1 MASVSPSSRDPG
13 EFHPREAREQFRQ
26 NKMVHISC
34 SQFCA
39 GYLQSNIACVPSNM
53 ADDFERLCI
62 NNSSPFP
69 LLYRSR
75 PGEVSAPPLASE
87 SDVRTDLPL
96 YAVIDNGIVSRHV
109 RDLLEIPWE
118 DLVTFYFGCSYSF
131 DHFLVAAQVPIRHMI
146 EKRDCPVYVTKIPLQ
161 PQGSFSGNM
170 TVSMRQIPREFIQ
183 KVAEVCTPL
192 DFAHGAPIH
201 IGAPAIIGIEDFQ
214 HPACGDA
221 PIVAEHDVSVFWG
234 CGISATDAIASAST
248 YTGFILYN
256 TCVFPPCCR
265 VI

>member
-1 MASVSPSSRDPG
+1 MTEMASVSPSSRDPG

-87 SDVRTDLPL
+87 SDVRLVEVDLCAMAKKKKRAWPICKDTGL
-96 YAVIDNGIVSRHV
+96 KIQR
-109 RDLLEIPWE
+109 LLELFHARPE
-118 DLVTFYFGCSYSF
+118 FNSF
-131 DHFLVAAQVPIRHMI
+131 
-146 EKRDCPVYVTKIPLQ
+146 
-161 PQGSFSGNM
+161 
-170 TVSMRQIPREFIQ
+170 
-183 KVAEVCTPL
+183 
-192 DFAHGAPIH
+192 
-201 IGAPAIIGIEDFQ
+201 
-214 HPACGDA
+214 
-221 PIVAEHDVSVFWG
+221 
-234 CGISATDAIASAST
+234 ATSQ
-248 YTGFILYN
+248 
-256 TCVFPPCCR
+256 CK
-265 VI
+265 